1 MYRSINESDEEMKA
15 IFPRPMGVGWGGG
28 GRMWIGSH
36 LLIRNL
42 ARQMKNEGNKQKIK
56 VGDGRCDNRSK
67 INHETTSFEVFYC
80 RQLRNGLIQR

>member
-15 IFPRPMGVGWGGG
+15 IFPRPLKAARMVRGWGR
-28 GRMWIGSH
+28 RMRWMGSR

-56 VGDGRCDNRSK
+56 AGDGRCDNRTR
-67 INHETTSFEVFYC
+67 INHRVCPWKFVSVGN
-80 RQLRNGLIQR
+80 LRWG